1 MLKNI
6 GLLLLVLGVGTGVW
20 QLLTGEP
27 APRVRILVAMSWV
40 NHWGETTGWGMRG
53 LLVFIG
59 GGMLFLENFMGD
71 EGLEGE
77 VKK

>member
-1 MLKNI
+1 MVKKI
-6 GLLLLVLGVGTGVW
+6 GLMLLFLGIASGVM
-20 QLLTGEP
+20 QLLGYQHRT
-27 APRVRILVAMSWV
+27 LSWV
-40 NHWGETTGWGMRG
+40 NHWGEETGWGIRG

-59 GGMLFLENFMGD
+59 GGMLFLENLMGD